1 MRVVCVSNNDG
12 IPVKYNG
19 EVVGRA
25 YIQQVGRAYIQQDR
39 TMMVVLDTKE
49 DEIKS
54 MLHGAQQSISVEI
67 ARNNT

>member
-25 YIQQVGRAYIQQDR
+25 YIQQDR
-39 TMMVVLDTKE
+39 TIMVVLDTKE

-54 MLHGAQQSISVEI
+54 MLHGTQQSINVEI

>member
-1 MRVVCVSNNDG
+1 MRVACVSNNDG

-19 EVVGRA
+19 EVVGK
-25 YIQQVGRAYIQQDR
+25 AYIQQDR

-54 MLHGAQQSISVEI
+54 MLHGTQQSINVEI

>member
-1 MRVVCVSNNDG
+1 MRVVCVSNNDC

-19 EVVGRA
+19 EV
-25 YIQQVGRAYIQQDR
+25 VGRAYIQQDR

-49 DEIKS
+49 DEIKL
-54 MLHGAQQSISVEI
+54 MLRGTQQSMSIEI

>member
-19 EVVGRA
+19 EVVGK
-25 YIQQVGRAYIQQDR
+25 AYIQQDR

-54 MLHGAQQSISVEI
+54 MLHGTQQSINVEI

>member
-19 EVVGRA
+19 EVVGK
-25 YIQQVGRAYIQQDR
+25 AYIQQDR

-49 DEIKS
+49 DESKS
-54 MLHGAQQSISVEI
+54 MLHGTQQSINVEI

>member
-19 EVVGRA
+19 EVVGK
-25 YIQQVGRAYIQQDR
+25 AYIQQDR

-54 MLHGAQQSISVEI
+54 MLHGTQQSISVEI

>member
-1 MRVVCVSNNDG
+1 MRTICVSNNDG

-19 EVVGRA
+19 EVVGK
-25 YIQQVGRAYIQQDR
+25 AYIQQDR

-54 MLHGAQQSISVEI
+54 MLHGTQQSISVEI

>member
-19 EVVGRA
+19 EVVGK
-25 YIQQVGRAYIQQDR
+25 AYIQQDR

-54 MLHGAQQSISVEI
+54 MLHGTQQSMSIEI

>member
-19 EVVGRA
+19 EVVGK
-25 YIQQVGRAYIQQDR
+25 AYIQQDR

-54 MLHGAQQSISVEI
+54 MLHSTQQSISVEI
-67 ARNNT
+67 ARNNI

>member
-1 MRVVCVSNNDG
+1 MRVVCAPNNDG

-19 EVVGRA
+19 EIVGKA
-25 YIQQVGRAYIQQDR
+25 YVQ
-39 TMMVVLDTKE
+39 MVVLDTKE

-54 MLHGAQQSISVEI
+54 ILRDTQQSMSIEI

>member
-25 YIQQVGRAYIQQDR
+25 YVQQDR

-54 MLHGAQQSISVEI
+54 MLHGTQQSISVEI

>member
-1 MRVVCVSNNDG
+1 MRVVYVSNNNNG

-19 EVVGRA
+19 EVVGKA
-25 YIQQVGRAYIQQDR
+25 YIKQDS

-49 DEIKS
+49 NEIKS
-54 MLHGAQQSISVEI
+54 MLHGTQQSISVEI

>member
-1 MRVVCVSNNDG
+1 MRVVYVSNNDG

-19 EVVGRA
+19 EAVGK
-25 YIQQVGRAYIQQDR
+25 AYIQQDR

-54 MLHGAQQSISVEI
+54 MLRGTQQSMGIEI

>member
-12 IPVKYNG
+12 IQVKYNG
-19 EVVGRA
+19 EV
-25 YIQQVGRAYIQQDR
+25 VGRAYIQQDR

-54 MLHGAQQSISVEI
+54 MLHGTQQSMSIEI

>member
-19 EVVGRA
+19 EVVGK
-25 YIQQVGRAYIQQDR
+25 AYIQQDR

-49 DEIKS
+49 GEIKS
-54 MLHGAQQSISVEI
+54 MLHGTQQSISVEI

>member
-1 MRVVCVSNNDG
+1 MRIVCVSNNDG

-19 EVVGRA
+19 EAVGK
-25 YIQQVGRAYIQQDR
+25 AYIQQDR

-54 MLHGAQQSISVEI
+54 MLRGAQQSMSIEI

>member
-1 MRVVCVSNNDG
+1 MRVVCMSNNDG

-25 YIQQVGRAYIQQDR
+25 YVQQDR

-54 MLHGAQQSISVEI
+54 MLHGTQQSISVEI

>member
-1 MRVVCVSNNDG
+1 MRVVCVSNSDG
-12 IPVKYNG
+12 IPVKYNE

-25 YIQQVGRAYIQQDR
+25 YIQKDC

-54 MLHGAQQSISVEI
+54 MLHGTQQSISVEI

>member
-19 EVVGRA
+19 EVVGK
-25 YIQQVGRAYIQQDR
+25 AYIQQDR

-54 MLHGAQQSISVEI
+54 MLHGTQQSIGVEI
-67 ARNNT
+67 ARNNI

>member
-19 EVVGRA
+19 DVVGK
-25 YIQQVGRAYIQQDR
+25 AYIQQDR

-54 MLHGAQQSISVEI
+54 MLHGTQQSISVEI

>member
-1 MRVVCVSNNDG
+1 MRVVCVSNNDC

-19 EVVGRA
+19 EV
-25 YIQQVGRAYIQQDR
+25 VGRAYIQQDR

-54 MLHGAQQSISVEI
+54 MLHSTQQSISVEI

>member
-19 EVVGRA
+19 EAVGK
-25 YIQQVGRAYIQQDR
+25 AYIQQDR

-54 MLHGAQQSISVEI
+54 MLRSTQQSMSIEI

>member
-25 YIQQVGRAYIQQDR
+25 YIQQDR

-54 MLHGAQQSISVEI
+54 MLYGTQQSMSIEI

>member
-19 EVVGRA
+19 EVVGK
-25 YIQQVGRAYIQQDR
+25 AYIQQDR

-54 MLHGAQQSISVEI
+54 MLHGTQQYINVEI
-67 ARNNT
+67 ARNNI

>member
-19 EVVGRA
+19 EVVGK
-25 YIQQVGRAYIQQDR
+25 AYIQQDR
-39 TMMVVLDTKE
+39 TIMVVLDTKE

-54 MLHGAQQSISVEI
+54 MLRGTQQSMSIEI

>member
-1 MRVVCVSNNDG
+1 MRVVYSISNNDG

-19 EVVGRA
+19 ETVGKA
-25 YIQQVGRAYIQQDR
+25 YIQ
-39 TMMVVLDTKE
+39 MVVLDTKE

-54 MLHGAQQSISVEI
+54 MLRGTQQSMSIEI

>member
-12 IPVKYNG
+12 IPVKYKG

-25 YIQQVGRAYIQQDR
+25 YVQQDR

-54 MLHGAQQSISVEI
+54 ILHGTQQSISIEI

>member
-19 EVVGRA
+19 EV
-25 YIQQVGRAYIQQDR
+25 VGRAYIQQDR

-54 MLHGAQQSISVEI
+54 MLHGTQQSMSIEI

>member
-1 MRVVCVSNNDG
+1 MRTICVSNNDC

-19 EVVGRA
+19 EVVGK
-25 YIQQVGRAYIQQDR
+25 AYIQQDR

-54 MLHGAQQSISVEI
+54 MLYGTQQSISVEI

>member
-19 EVVGRA
+19 EVVGK
-25 YIQQVGRAYIQQDR
+25 AYIQQDR
-39 TMMVVLDTKE
+39 TIMVVLDTKE

-54 MLHGAQQSISVEI
+54 MLHGTQQSINVEI

>member
-1 MRVVCVSNNDG
+1 MRVVCMSNNDG

-25 YIQQVGRAYIQQDR
+25 CGQQDR

-54 MLHGAQQSISVEI
+54 MLHGTQQSISVEI

>member
-19 EVVGRA
+19 EV
-25 YIQQVGRAYIQQDR
+25 VGRAYIQQDR

-54 MLHGAQQSISVEI
+54 MLHGTQQSMSVEI

>member
-19 EVVGRA
+19 DVVGK
-25 YIQQVGRAYIQQDR
+25 AYIQQDR
-39 TMMVVLDTKE
+39 TIMVVLDTKE

-54 MLHGAQQSISVEI
+54 MLHGTQQSINVEI

>member
-19 EVVGRA
+19 EVVGMA
-25 YIQQVGRAYIQQDR
+25 YIKQDR

-54 MLHGAQQSISVEI
+54 MLHGTQQSISVEI

>member
-1 MRVVCVSNNDG
+1 MRTICVSNNNG

-19 EVVGRA
+19 EVVGK
-25 YIQQVGRAYIQQDR
+25 AYIQQDR

-54 MLHGAQQSISVEI
+54 MLHGTQQSISVEI

>member
-1 MRVVCVSNNDG
+1 MRTICVSNNDG

-19 EVVGRA
+19 EVVGK
-25 YIQQVGRAYIQQDR
+25 VYIQQDR

-54 MLHGAQQSISVEI
+54 MLHGTQQSISVEI

>member
-19 EVVGRA
+19 EVVGK
-25 YIQQVGRAYIQQDR
+25 AYIQQDR
-39 TMMVVLDTKE
+39 TMMVALDTKE

-54 MLHGAQQSISVEI
+54 MLRGTQQSMSIEI